1 MPDEVVLLAD
11 ELTKDGIGQLLPD
24 SQEQT
29 PILCTVREI
38 KRDEWRVAYQS
49 GIEPEAVLEVFSG
62 DYSGE
67 KKALFRGRVYL
78 IYRAY
83 QPGEYTELYLG
94 TRVGVVNGA

>member
-1 MPDEVVLLAD
+1 MPDEVVLLTD

-29 PILCTVREI
+29 SILCTVREI
-38 KRDEWRVAYQS
+38 EREEWRVAYQS
-49 GIEPEAVLEVFSG
+49 GIKPEAVLKVFSG